1 MPDYVFKSRDGQT
14 KRVYSEKE
22 LTQDQLEELSYQFF
36 KDISMTPGD
45 LFKGRMANV
54 SDTLY
59 SIGEAFIDSTALGR
73 GAGEQSSVYTTPQA
87 RKVISELEPEHREAV
102 KLAELERRSDLKE
115 ISNSIRES
123 RIESREKLTSTI
135 PRRVQEGFG
144 YQAIDA
150 IGQLGT
156 QLTASAVGSLVAGP
170 VGGAAVFAGSTIP
183 LGYTTGKD
191 DYYRGIDKTPSTATA
206 EEQATAESVGAI
218 NGIKTYALER
228 IGIKGIQKAFL
239 KNKDINRKLFFL
251 AKNGKVTKD
260 SLKSITNDVA
270 RATFGEGFT
279 EAADEAGLNLLA
291 NSLFGYDLER
301 DTLEGTGRAFAL
313 GAIGGGAYGTA
324 FSTGRIVRQTAPIP
338 LKVIRKATK
347 AVSGISKSLAKGT
360 LNGRDMVKNSPLTAK
375 IIDGLMNKGIDV
387 SKIGETISKKVVP
400 VTKESIES
408 LKNNKVFQKAKSVF
422 DKVASPIS
430 SVVSSINKN
439 VGITLKSY
447 SWDDLKRKADFLK
460 MVSPFIKSP
469 KLKAIKENNPEDY
482 QLIVEGWHKSNNAEV
497 LAPLIDKY
505 DLSQE
510 FQSYREAL
518 KSIREQAMAEGIDVG
533 EVEGYLPRFV
543 TDYEGLIK
551 SLGIKT
557 DDNLMELF
565 LKSYKKTDQEP
576 SADEYA
582 NFLERYILQQLK
594 ASGKDQYK
602 GIGTNPLKNRII
614 DNVSSDNV
622 KFYADPIEATML
634 YVNRLS
640 TSITDQQFLRGSNEL
655 DFNNLRNI
663 KESDVHD
670 KELAE
675 KENSSSIKVES
686 VYDENPDLRLSPTV
700 DPEGDVNTKRQG
712 KVSQNGLPLI
722 IGTPIDIKG
731 VPVTFESNVDKAL
744 YLFHKFK
751 KAKAD
756 PSLREYLKRQLDIK
770 QNKST
775 GRNINAKGKEIVGVV
790 NKANRRFRSSAKE
803 DDDVWVVPDQE
814 FPSGRTSIN
823 DKKLPQGHTKLL
835 KAGVY
840 KKGDVV
846 VDVGGGKFNNAV
858 DALAKVGAKLYVYDP
873 FNRTPEHNRKVAK
886 IVRDGGADVAV
897 SHNVLNVIKEEAN
910 VELVVKQ
917 LHNSLKDGGS
927 AYITVYGDGKKN
939 AGPTQKGKS
948 FQRHQSLTQYK
959 PIVERIFGKEN
970 VTSKGGMIIAVK
982 KSDLKISVDGEGA
995 NKNLKILPKSLARGK
1010 LIQSLV
1016 KEIQEGRLDA
1026 KGAKKITDLLRG
1038 AFVKTGKHSQDS
1050 GAAFGQKDWADFS
1063 RGIKSLT
1070 TLAFLGSPLST
1081 ITQLG
1086 DFTYNLF
1093 ENKAGA
1099 FQADKDVQFDLSDV
1113 HMAGDAVG
1121 FEFNSDGTI
1130 PGRLQK
1136 AIDLM
1141 FNITGFRKLD
1151 ESLKAKYLNST
1162 YNRIKTQLG
1171 SGVSKSSSKV
1181 FEEISD
1187 LMGPQRAQKVVDDV
1201 RAGKKSDAVSE
1212 FLFHKLS
1219 GIAPITKFD
1228 MTYVYLK
1235 YPNIR
1240 FLYAL
1245 KSYTIKQLDYARRN
1259 VFKKIFSG
1267 NEDEMQE
1274 GLQNLFQML
1283 IALMLANAPVE
1294 FIHAFVR
1301 KGDLPELSDLTTE
1314 NLWRL
1319 LGLNSYTGMIAK
1331 RDGVGTA
1338 AMGMVTPPLVSAVDS
1353 VIKDTTKFA
1362 VPILS
1367 SDSKSVRYIP
1377 VVGRH
1382 IYDWQDAFKED

>member
-45 LFKGRMANV
+45 LIKGRMANV
-54 SDTLY
+54 SDQLY

-102 KLAELERRSDLKE
+102 KLAELERRADLKE

-156 QLTASAVGSLVAGP
+156 QLAASAVGSLVAGP

-228 IGIKGIQKAFL
+228 IGLKGIQKAFL
-239 KNKDINRKLFFL
+239 KNKDLNRKLFFL

-270 RATFGEGFT
+270 RATLGEGFT

-313 GAIGGGAYGTA
+313 GAIGGGTYGTA
-324 FSTGRIVRQTAPIP
+324 FSAGRIAKQTAPIP

-375 IIDGLMNKGIDV
+375 ILDGLMNKGIDV

-439 VGITLKSY
+439 VGITLNSY
-447 SWDDLKRKADFLK
+447 KWDDRKRKADFLE
-460 MVSPFIKSP
+460 MVSPFIESP
-469 KLKAIKENNPEDY
+469 KLKDLKKNNPEDY

-497 LAPLIDKY
+497 LAPLIEKY

-582 NFLERYILQQLK
+582 NFLESYILQQLK
-594 ASGKDQYK
+594 GSGKDQYK
-602 GIGTNPLKNRII
+602 GIGTNPQKNRII

-622 KFYADPIEATML
+622 KFYADPIAATML

-731 VPVTFESNVDKAL
+731 VPVMFESNVDKAL
-744 YLFHKFK
+744 YIFHKFK
-751 KAKAD
+751 EAKAD
-756 PSLREYLKRQLDIK
+756 PSLREYLKRQLNIK
-770 QNKST
+770 QTKST
-775 GRNINAKGKEIVGVV
+775 GINITNKGK
-790 NKANRRFRSSAKE
+790 
-803 DDDVWVVPDQE
+803 
-814 FPSGRTSIN
+814 
-823 DKKLPQGHTKLL
+823 
-835 KAGVY
+835 
-840 KKGDVV
+840 DVV
-846 VDVGGGKFNNAV
+846 RAVSKSNKEFNKK
-858 DALAKVGAKLYVYDP
+858 AKVDP
-873 FNRTPEHNRKVAK
+873 T
-886 IVRDGGADVAV
+886 
-897 SHNVLNVIKEEAN
+897 
-910 VELVVKQ
+910 
-917 LHNSLKDGGS
+917 
-927 AYITVYGDGKKN
+927 
-939 AGPTQKGKS
+939 
-948 FQRHQSLTQYK
+948 
-959 PIVERIFGKEN
+959 
-970 VTSKGGMIIAVK
+970 
-982 KSDLKISVDGEGA
+982 
-995 NKNLKILPKSLARGK
+995 ILPKSLARGK

-1016 KEIQEGRLDA
+1016 DEIQEGRLDA
-1026 KGAKKITDLLRG
+1026 EGAKKITDLLRG

-1130 PGRLQK
+1130 PGPLQK

-1187 LMGPQRAQKVVDDV
+1187 LMGPQRAQKVVDDI
-1201 RAGKKSDAVSE
+1201 RSGKKSDAVSE

-1319 LGLNSYTGMIAK
+1319 LGLNSYTGMIAR

-1338 AMGMVTPPLVSAVDS
+1338 AMGMVTPPLISALDS
-1353 VIKDTTKFA
+1353 VYKDTTKFA

-1367 SDSKSVRYIP
+1367 SDSESVRYIP

-1382 IYDWQDAFKED
+1382 IYDWQDKD

>member
-1 MPDYVFKSRDGQT
+1 MSVYTLKSRDGQVRT
-14 KRVYSEKE
+14 VSTQKE
-22 LTQDQLEELSYQFF
+22 LNIEELEELSYRLFE
-36 KDISMTPGD
+36 DISMTPGD
-45 LFKGRMANV
+45 AFRGMLASGQRMF
-54 SDTLY
+54 Y
-59 SIGEAFIDSTALGR
+59 SMGEAAVDFTALGR

-102 KLAELERRSDLKE
+102 KLAELERQADLKE
-115 ISNSIRES
+115 ISNSIREI
-123 RIESREKLTSTI
+123 RIKNVGETNSKI
-135 PRRVQEGFG
+135 PLRVQESFP
-144 YQAIDA
+144 YKAVNVISQLAIQVA
-150 IGQLGT
+150 GT
-156 QLTASAVGSLVAGP
+156 TAASAVAGP
-170 VGGAAVFAGSTIP
+170 AGFYSSLAGLTIP
-183 LGYTTGKD
+183 VGYTVGKD
-191 DYYRGIDKTPSTATA
+191 DYYNAIGKTPSTATA
-206 EEQATAESVGAI
+206 EEQLTAENVGAI
-218 NGIKTYALER
+218 NAIQSYALNTF
-228 IGIKGIQKAFL
+228 GAKGLQKVFL
-239 KNKDINRKLFFL
+239 KNKSINKKFFQLAEEGKLTQDSL
-251 AKNGKVTKD
+251 TSITKD
-260 SLKSITNDVA
+260 VLKA
-270 RATFGEGFT
+270 AGLEGAT
-279 EAADEAGLNLLA
+279 EAGDQIGLNILA
-291 NSLFGYDLER
+291 NTLFDYDPER
-301 DTLEGTGRAFAL
+301 ETLEGSGEAFVLGSIGAGTFAGLSSAPRAAIQVSAL
-313 GAIGGGAYGTA
+313 
-324 FSTGRIVRQTAPIP
+324 P
-338 LKVIRKATK
+338 LKAINNVAK

-375 IIDGLMNKGIDV
+375 ILDGLMKKGIDV

-400 VTKESIES
+400 ITKESIES

-422 DKVASPIS
+422 DKVASPIT
-430 SVVSSINKN
+430 SVIYSINKN

-447 SWDDLKRKADFLK
+447 SWADAKRKDDFLK
-460 MVSPFIKSP
+460 MVSPFIESP

-482 QLIVEGWHKSNNAEV
+482 QLIFEGWHKSNNAEA
-497 LAPLIDKY
+497 LAPLIEKY

-565 LKSYKKTDQEP
+565 LKSWKKTDQEP

-582 NFLERYILQQLK
+582 NFLESYILQQLK

-622 KFYADPIEATML
+622 KFYADPIKATML
-634 YVNRLS
+634 YINRLS

-675 KENSSSIKVES
+675 KENSSSIKVNS

-722 IGTPIDIKG
+722 IGTPIGIKG
-731 VPVTFESNVDKAL
+731 VPVMFESNVDKAL
-744 YLFHKFK
+744 YIFHEFK

-756 PSLREYLKRQLDIK
+756 PSLREYLKRQLNIK
-770 QNKST
+770 QTKST
-775 GRNINAKGKEIVGVV
+775 GINITAKGK
-790 NKANRRFRSSAKE
+790 
-803 DDDVWVVPDQE
+803 
-814 FPSGRTSIN
+814 
-823 DKKLPQGHTKLL
+823 
-835 KAGVY
+835 
-840 KKGDVV
+840 DVV
-846 VDVGGGKFNNAV
+846 RAVSKSNREFNKK
-858 DALAKVGAKLYVYDP
+858 AKVDP
-873 FNRTPEHNRKVAK
+873 T
-886 IVRDGGADVAV
+886 
-897 SHNVLNVIKEEAN
+897 
-910 VELVVKQ
+910 
-917 LHNSLKDGGS
+917 
-927 AYITVYGDGKKN
+927 
-939 AGPTQKGKS
+939 
-948 FQRHQSLTQYK
+948 
-959 PIVERIFGKEN
+959 
-970 VTSKGGMIIAVK
+970 
-982 KSDLKISVDGEGA
+982 
-995 NKNLKILPKSLARGK
+995 ILPKSLARGK
-1010 LIQSLV
+1010 LIQALV

-1026 KGAKKITDLLRG
+1026 EGAKKITELLRG
-1038 AFVKTGKHSQDS
+1038 GFVKTGKYSQDP

-1113 HMAGDAVG
+1113 HMAGNAVG

-1130 PGRLQK
+1130 PGPLQK
-1136 AIDLM
+1136 AIDFM

-1151 ESLKAKYLNST
+1151 ESLKVKYLNST

-1187 LMGPQRAQKVVDDV
+1187 LMGPQRAQKVVDDI
-1201 RAGKKSDAVSE
+1201 RSGKKSDAVSE

-1267 NEDEMQE
+1267 NEEEMQE

-1301 KGDLPELSDLTTE
+1301 KGNLPELSDLTTE

-1319 LGLNSYTGMIAK
+1319 LGLNSYTGMIAR

-1338 AMGMVTPPLVSAVDS
+1338 AMGMVTPPLISAIDS
-1353 VIKDTTKFA
+1353 VYKDTTKFA

-1367 SDSKSVRYIP
+1367 SDSDSVKYIP

-1382 IYDWQDAFKED
+1382 IYDWQDKD

>member
-1 MPDYVFKSRDGQT
+1 MFVYTLRSRDGQ
-14 KRVYSEKE
+14 VKE
-22 LTQDQLEELSYQFF
+22 VTTQKKLTDEEIEELDYRLF

-45 LFKGRMANV
+45 LIKGRMANV

-102 KLAELERRSDLKE
+102 KLAELERRADLKE

-123 RIESREKLTSTI
+123 RIESREELTSTI

-156 QLTASAVGSLVAGP
+156 QLAGAGVGALVAGP
-170 VGGAAVFAGSTIP
+170 VGAGAVLAGTSIP

-191 DYYRGIDKTPSTATA
+191 DYYRGIGKTPSTATA

-239 KNKDINRKLFFL
+239 KNKDINRKLFYL

-270 RATFGEGFT
+270 RATLGEGFT

-301 DTLEGTGRAFAL
+301 DTLEGTGRSFAL

-324 FSTGRIVRQTAPIP
+324 FSAGRIAKQTAPIP
-338 LKVIRKATK
+338 LKVIRKATN

-375 IIDGLMNKGIDV
+375 IIDGLMKKGIDV

-422 DKVASPIS
+422 DKVASPIT
-430 SVVSSINKN
+430 SVISSINKN
-439 VGITLKSY
+439 VGITLNSY
-447 SWDDLKRKADFLK
+447 KWADGKRKADFLK
-460 MVSPFIKSP
+460 MVSPFIESP
-469 KLKAIKENNPEDY
+469 KLKDLKKNNPEDY

-497 LAPLIDKY
+497 LAPLIEKY

-543 TDYEGLIK
+543 TDYEGLIN

-565 LKSYKKTDQEP
+565 LKSYKKTDREP

-622 KFYADPIEATML
+622 KFYADPIAATML

-675 KENSSSIKVES
+675 KENSSSIKVNS

-700 DPEGDVNTKRQG
+700 DPEGDVNTKRRG

-731 VPVTFESNVDKAL
+731 VPVMFESNVDKAL
-744 YLFHKFK
+744 YIFHKFK

-756 PSLREYLKRQLDIK
+756 PSLREYLKRQLNIK

-775 GRNINAKGKEIVGVV
+775 GKNINAKGK
-790 NKANRRFRSSAKE
+790 
-803 DDDVWVVPDQE
+803 
-814 FPSGRTSIN
+814 
-823 DKKLPQGHTKLL
+823 
-835 KAGVY
+835 
-840 KKGDVV
+840 DVV
-846 VDVGGGKFNNAV
+846 SAVIKSNKEFNKK
-858 DALAKVGAKLYVYDP
+858 AKVDP
-873 FNRTPEHNRKVAK
+873 T
-886 IVRDGGADVAV
+886 
-897 SHNVLNVIKEEAN
+897 
-910 VELVVKQ
+910 
-917 LHNSLKDGGS
+917 
-927 AYITVYGDGKKN
+927 
-939 AGPTQKGKS
+939 
-948 FQRHQSLTQYK
+948 
-959 PIVERIFGKEN
+959 
-970 VTSKGGMIIAVK
+970 
-982 KSDLKISVDGEGA
+982 
-995 NKNLKILPKSLARGK
+995 ILPKSLARGK

-1016 KEIQEGRLDA
+1016 DEMQEGRLDA
-1026 KGAKKITDLLRG
+1026 EGAKKITDLLSG
-1038 AFVKTGKHSQDS
+1038 AFVKTGKYSQDS

-1130 PGRLQK
+1130 PGPLQK

-1187 LMGPQRAQKVVDDV
+1187 LMGPQRAQKVVDDI
-1201 RAGKKSDAVSE
+1201 RSGKKSDAVSE

-1228 MTYVYLK
+1228 MTYAYLK

-1319 LGLNSYTGMIAK
+1319 LGLNSYTGMIAR

-1338 AMGMVTPPLVSAVDS
+1338 AMGMVTPPLISAIDS
-1353 VIKDTTKFA
+1353 VYKDTTKFA

-1367 SDSKSVRYIP
+1367 SDSESVRYIP

-1382 IYDWQDAFKED
+1382 IYDWQDKD